1 MLILWLAYQLANWVA
16 PCALSNL
23 SLCDPSPRQQLIAF
37 WAPFL
42 LHHLGG
48 PDNISAFSLED
59 NALSGREAL
68 TVFSQIGGASYVLY
82 KHVYIGS
89 GGGGGSLIPASIIVF
104 VVGAAK
110 YVERAFALWQ
120 SDLGNIRSSRKKEKQ
135 PNTSSCSDLLIT
147 MGCHHLLLDEEALL
161 VAHQMLPFCK
171 RAMSDSSVDADDHDL
186 DRSRKIFTL
195 RWENMCS
202 VVEMELSLMYDIM
215 YTKVAVV
222 HTWHGCFL
230 RIVTP
235 LAIAAAIVL
244 FACYNIEDQAIPD
257 VIITYTLLVGTF
269 LLDTRWLLRALGS
282 TWMHAFLQVS
292 RLTRA
297 FFGIGR
303 WHRLRGALVSLDVGR
318 LRLMAPPS
326 SPGSYRRW
334 SGKVGQY
341 SLLHEGTRGI
351 SRCSRAAKKIVLED
365 VWKEHQ
371 HSNTCKLSEEV
382 KQAVFTRVTE
392 VLRSTYEEANMD
404 GRYSMRDIT
413 TSWGQLTAKR
423 YKEEHAKGDEEE
435 EFHLAFGREFQEDI
449 LVWHIATKVFLVSD
463 EQGKLYAGTKHARA
477 IKALSEYLMFLVAVR
492 RHMLPGLM
500 LRSLYERTFESLQRV
515 WSNER
520 GKARSS
526 STTIEEQKLAQILLG
541 DKQGDSDWGLDDVKT
556 SIVSDGVNLAMELL
570 RADESEMPQ
579 LLELVFNLWVDKL
592 LHAAVS
598 CSTESH
604 AKQLSRGGDFTT
616 IVWIMAQHAGPFQI
630 GQQGPDYN
638 EKSEDEIEEK
648 HPDKT
653 VTDILY
659 YESHFHENEIAGLL
673 NS

>member
-1 MLILWLAYQLANWVA
+1 
-16 PCALSNL
+16 
-23 SLCDPSPRQQLIAF
+23 
-37 WAPFL
+37 
-42 LHHLGG
+42 
-48 PDNISAFSLED
+48 
-59 NALSGREAL
+59 
-68 TVFSQIGGASYVLY
+68 
-82 KHVYIGS
+82 
-89 GGGGGSLIPASIIVF
+89 
-104 VVGAAK
+104 
-110 YVERAFALWQ
+110 
-120 SDLGNIRSSRKKEKQ
+120 
-135 PNTSSCSDLLIT
+135 
-147 MGCHHLLLDEEALL
+147 
-161 VAHQMLPFCK
+161 
-171 RAMSDSSVDADDHDL
+171 
-186 DRSRKIFTL
+186 
-195 RWENMCS
+195 
-202 VVEMELSLMYDIM
+202 MYDIM

-371 HSNTCKLSEEV
+371 HSNTS
-382 KQAVFTRVTE
+382 
-392 VLRSTYEEANMD
+392 
-404 GRYSMRDIT
+404 
-413 TSWGQLTAKR
+413 KR

-477 IKALSEYLMFLVAVR
+477 IKALSEYLMFLVAR
-492 RHMLPGLM
+492 
-500 LRSLYERTFESLQRV
+500 
-515 WSNER
+515 
-520 GKARSS
+520 
-526 STTIEEQKLAQILLG
+526 QKLAQILLG

-638 EKSEDEIEEK
+638 EKSEDEIEEA
-648 HPDKT
+648 
-653 VTDILY
+653 
-659 YESHFHENEIAGLL
+659 SR
-673 NS
+673 